1 MRKNLWNWHAFATD
15 SLGVDLQES
24 DIIFISGL
32 VNTAAWEEVA
42 FSSKSSD
49 AELFLS
55 GGLLLPLG
63 STVSGSLSATL
74 LKCVHPSIFHR
85 WGPPA
90 RAVAVTSEPEDGSVA
105 HPKPDQS
112 IFVSYFKT
120 KSRLFPRVL
129 RAAAG
134 AHELPQGPAS
144 DGTDSPSMLANI
156 SSWQECLED
165 LPDAREVGI
174 LYIYLSTEKL
184 TFCRMQILSV
194 KSWIIYSR

>member
-1 MRKNLWNWHAFATD
+1 MRKNLSNWHAFATE

-24 DIIFISGL
+24 DIIFISGH

-63 STVSGSLSATL
+63 GTVSGSLSATL
-74 LKCVHPSIFHR
+74 MKCVQPSIFHR

-90 RAVAVTSEPEDGSVA
+90 RAVAGTSELEDGSVA

-112 IFVSYFKT
+112 VFVSYFKT

-144 DGTDSPSMLANI
+144 DETSPFMLANI

-165 LPDAREVGI
+165 LPDAREVGV
-174 LYIYLSTEKL
+174 LHIYLSREKL
-184 TFCRMQILSV
+184 TFCRMRILSV
-194 KSWIIYSR
+194 KS